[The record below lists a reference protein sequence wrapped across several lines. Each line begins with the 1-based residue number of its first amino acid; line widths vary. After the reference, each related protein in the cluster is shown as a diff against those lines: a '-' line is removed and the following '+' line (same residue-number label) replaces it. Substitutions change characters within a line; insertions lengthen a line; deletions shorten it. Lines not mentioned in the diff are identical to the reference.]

1 MSSNIEPILEFP
13 PSSFLSDFIIE
24 KITVDGIDDSR
35 TSKARIQFSGKYCGY
50 EMTVNWKDGK
60 KEGVGL
66 ILYPDGEPYMEMT
79 FVNDLAEG
87 TVLKKD
93 EYGQIVLRG
102 VLEHGVECGLF
113 EEFDDEEVIWRGF
126 YRNGKRYSILEE
138 QELEGLYL
146 EVSEDGKLLS
156 VSEYDDKWRKNG
168 RCYEVESGHLKR
180 ECVYENGIRKRMIQE
195 FTDDGLM
202 IEYDDNGEI
211 VDEEVFEG
219 DMIGFMIHPEM
230 MIGTK
235 EYYIDMNENG
245 ELLSVSEYDEDGLLK
260 NGKCFEYEEGR
271 LVRECEYEDGVKQRV
286 IREFTDDGLWIE
298 YDDNGDIVYEEE
310 LEGDMMNGFIREEK
324 GSESDSD
331 EEIVDEEVE
340 EIVDGFVV
348 HPEMEGME
356 GFYIDMNEN
365 GELLS
370 VSEYDESGLLKNGR
384 CFECEGG
391 YVKRECVYENG
402 MKKRMIREFTD
413 DGLMIEYDD
422 NGKRVYEGEFEGDM
436 MNGFIREEKG
446 SEYESDGEIV
456 DEEVEEIVDG
466 FVVHPEMEGMEG
478 FYIDMNENGELLSV
492 SEYDESGLLKNGRC
506 FECEGGYVKR
516 ECVYE
521 NGMKKRMIREFTDDG
536 LMIEYDDN
544 GKRVY
549 EGEFEGDMMN
559 GFIREEKG
567 SEYGSDGKSVLYVG
581 GWKNG
586 LREGYGSEF
595 KGYSPVYIG
604 EWKNGMRDGK
614 GKELNENGEVIR
626 SGVWVR
632 GNFSSSLAHVVWDES
647 TLSPPS
653 AYVVLS
659 AGSNP
664 RPSYKPRS
672 RPVHIVIPKSA
683 RSKLKCSSVTKR
695 SLPSVPKRSPSVT
708 KRSPPSASKRSPSA
722 SKRSLPSIPKR
733 SPPSVTKRSPPS
745 ASKRSPSASK
755 RSLPSIPKRSPPS
768 VTKRSPPSVPKR
780 SPSVTKR
787 SPFSAPKHSPKPNPT
802 SKPDTK
808 SKRSPSAPRRSPK
821 SNPTSKSDTKPKYSP
836 PSAPK
841 HPANPT
847 KSSHSPATKPTPV
860 QKSKSKAAAAPKS
873 SPTPKPRPVQKPNS
887 KPSTK
892 PKSASAPKSKP
903 NSNPKHTP
911 AHKAKPK
918 H

>member
-1 MSSNIEPILEFP
+1 MSSNIEPILGFP
-13 PSSFLSDFIIE
+13 PSSFLSDFIFE

-446 SEYESDGEIV
+446 SEY
-456 DEEVEEIVDG
+456 
-466 FVVHPEMEGMEG
+466 
-478 FYIDMNENGELLSV
+478 
-492 SEYDESGLLKNGRC
+492 
-506 FECEGGYVKR
+506 
-516 ECVYE
+516 
-521 NGMKKRMIREFTDDG
+521 
-536 LMIEYDDN
+536 
-544 GKRVY
+544 
-549 EGEFEGDMMN
+549 
-559 GFIREEKG
+559 
-567 SEYGSDGKSVLYVG
+567 GSDGKSVLYVG

-695 SLPSVPKRSPSVT
+695 SLPSVPKRS
-708 KRSPPSASKRSPSA
+708 
-722 SKRSLPSIPKR
+722 
-733 SPPSVTKRSPPS
+733 PSVTKRSPPS

>member
-1 MSSNIEPILEFP
+1 MSSNIEPILGFP

-324 GSESDSD
+324 GSE
-331 EEIVDEEVE
+331 
-340 EIVDGFVV
+340 
-348 HPEMEGME
+348 
-356 GFYIDMNEN
+356 
-365 GELLS
+365 
-370 VSEYDESGLLKNGR
+370 
-384 CFECEGG
+384 
-391 YVKRECVYENG
+391 
-402 MKKRMIREFTD
+402 
-413 DGLMIEYDD
+413 
-422 NGKRVYEGEFEGDM
+422 
-436 MNGFIREEKG
+436 
-446 SEYESDGEIV
+446 
-456 DEEVEEIVDG
+456 
-466 FVVHPEMEGMEG
+466 
-478 FYIDMNENGELLSV
+478 
-492 SEYDESGLLKNGRC
+492 
-506 FECEGGYVKR
+506 
-516 ECVYE
+516 
-521 NGMKKRMIREFTDDG
+521 
-536 LMIEYDDN
+536 
-544 GKRVY
+544 
-549 EGEFEGDMMN
+549 
-559 GFIREEKG
+559 
-567 SEYGSDGKSVLYVG
+567 YGSDGKSVLYVG

-695 SLPSVPKRSPSVT
+695 SL
-708 KRSPPSASKRSPSA
+708 
-722 SKRSLPSIPKR
+722 
-733 SPPSVTKRSPPS
+733 
-745 ASKRSPSASK
+745 
-755 RSLPSIPKRSPPS
+755 
-768 VTKRSPPSVPKR
+768 PSVPKR

>member
-446 SEYESDGEIV
+446 SEY
-456 DEEVEEIVDG
+456 
-466 FVVHPEMEGMEG
+466 
-478 FYIDMNENGELLSV
+478 
-492 SEYDESGLLKNGRC
+492 
-506 FECEGGYVKR
+506 
-516 ECVYE
+516 
-521 NGMKKRMIREFTDDG
+521 
-536 LMIEYDDN
+536 
-544 GKRVY
+544 
-549 EGEFEGDMMN
+549 
-559 GFIREEKG
+559 
-567 SEYGSDGKSVLYVG
+567 GSDGKSVLYVG

-745 ASKRSPSASK
+745 
-755 RSLPSIPKRSPPS
+755 
-768 VTKRSPPSVPKR
+768 VPIR